1 MPTNVKRVTKNAKKT
16 NKKVKKQPT
25 SRAKVAVKKYKPA
38 VEAVIST
45 SEISMFDKNIDTF
58 RAEKKTLTPM
68 KALLLAG
75 KELLLPNA
83 PKKDKTGWSE
93 QRRRYLLNYLSKL
106 QMTMRLAD
114 WEIIVNFEHVAD
126 DDCVAEIKPVEN
138 QRRAEL
144 IFSKEFFL
152 TSSVDQR
159 QTLVHE
165 LLHLHL
171 VHVEQMSLSAVEA
184 AAGEQSSKAFDG
196 AFNCEV
202 ERTVDQLADVIA
214 PLLDRFDLP
223 SR

>member
-1 MPTNVKRVTKNAKKT
+1 MPTKTKRVTKNTKINNQKKR
-16 NKKVKKQPT
+16 QAT
-25 SRAKVAVKKYKPA
+25 SKSRVAVKKYKPA
-38 VEAVIST
+38 VEAVIASADV
-45 SEISMFDKNIDTF
+45 SVF
-58 RAEKKTLTPM
+58 EKKVDVFRPEKISLPPL
-68 KALLLAG
+68 KALLIAG
-75 KELLLPNA
+75 KEMLLPHT
-83 PKKDKTGWSE
+83 PKKDKAGWSD
-93 QRRRYLLNYLSKL
+93 QRRRYILNYLSKL

-114 WEIIVNFEHVAD
+114 WEIIVNFEHQAE
-126 DDCVAEIKPVEN
+126 DDCIAEIKPVEN

-152 TSSVDQR
+152 CSSVDQR

-184 AAGEQSSKAFDG
+184 AVGESTGKVFDG
-196 AFNCEV
+196 AFSCEV

-214 PLLDRFDLP
+214 PLLDRFELP